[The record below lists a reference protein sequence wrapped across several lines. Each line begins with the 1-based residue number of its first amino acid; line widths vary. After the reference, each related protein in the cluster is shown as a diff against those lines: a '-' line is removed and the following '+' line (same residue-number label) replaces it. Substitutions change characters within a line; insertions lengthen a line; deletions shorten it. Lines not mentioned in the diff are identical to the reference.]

1 MKAPEL
7 RKGKDKDVGI
17 PFDGKGV
24 FFCSDMKNLVPLAGQ
39 S

>member
-7 RKGKDKDVGI
+7 STGKDKDVGI

-24 FFCSDMKNLVPLAGQ
+24 FFILTAKTTFCGRGQ